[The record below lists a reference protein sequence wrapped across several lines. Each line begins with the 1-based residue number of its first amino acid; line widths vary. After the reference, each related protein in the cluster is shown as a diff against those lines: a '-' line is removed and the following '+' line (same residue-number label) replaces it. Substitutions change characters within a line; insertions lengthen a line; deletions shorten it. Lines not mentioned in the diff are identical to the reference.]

1 MILGTVPQNLYPD
14 VEIVYL
20 CVKKSMKSRGIIK
33 SIYVYINIYTYQ
45 KKKTWTSVE
54 KQAEIR
60 QKK

>member
-14 VEIVYL
+14 VEIVYP

-45 KKKTWTSVE
+45 KKKT
-54 KQAEIR
+54 
-60 QKK
+60 

>member
-1 MILGTVPQNLYPD
+1 MILGTLPQNLYPD
-14 VEIVYL
+14 VEIVYP

-45 KKKTWTSVE
+45 KKTWTSVE